1 MFASATT
8 LLTGSAAV
16 AFIAGMIAFFAPCC
30 SGVMMPTYLAA
41 ISGNKPLATARL
53 TAVYV
58 AGVATIVWPITLGAG
73 AIGQFT
79 NRFHPQLF
87 VIGGLMLL
95 FTAAVLWRGSM
106 LAIPLGREPDM
117 TGTVGSVYLLGIF
130 SGAVTACCA
139 PVLAGAIALS
149 ALNGSVFGGFA
160 MGGAYIL
167 GIVFPLVVLA
177 MFFTGAK
184 HKIRDPKF
192 TLSFGSYHKRTSVS
206 RVVGTGLFGAFGL
219 LFIGL
224 AFTGQSRRE
233 LGFQRSFNTFL
244 NNHLAIYAGGIPN
257 WFAWPVLVIFVA
269 VLIAVVVRSSHKK
282 EPNS

>member
-8 LLTGSAAV
+8 LLTGSAAA

-30 SGVMMPTYLAA
+30 SGVMLPTYLAA
-41 ISGNKPLATARL
+41 ISGNKPLRTARL

-95 FTAAVLWRGSM
+95 VTAAVLWRGSM
-106 LAIPLGREPDM
+106 LAIPLGRQPDM

-149 ALNGSVFGGFA
+149 ALNGSVLGGFA

-167 GIVFPLVVLA
+167 GIVFPLVILA
-177 MFFTGAK
+177 LFFTGAK
-184 HKIRDPKF
+184 HRISDPKF
-192 TLSFGSYHKRTSVS
+192 TITIGTYQKRTSVS
-206 RVVGTGLFGAFGL
+206 RVVGTVVFAAFGL

-233 LGFQRSFNTFL
+233 LGFQRSLNTFL
-244 NNHLAIYAGGIPN
+244 NNHLATYAGSIPN
-257 WFAWPVLVIFVA
+257 WFAWPVLVIFVTT
-269 VLIAVVVRSSHKK
+269 LIVVVVRSSHKK
-282 EPNS
+282 ESNS